1 MTTNRLVILLAVL
14 LGGFSTVFLLPAQ
27 GKHDQPTGIDLALPD
42 VVPGGWHGTD
52 QAVSDK
58 ERVALGLGTEFSRK
72 EYRRARGNT
81 LRGGDAVQASV
92 VLAGHDMNTSIHRP
106 EWCLP
111 SQGWTIENSSKVE
124 ILVPDRGKIVATRLK
139 NMRFILDKDTGKPIA
154 DKDGNKIILRNL
166 DYYWFVGYNDTTDSH
181 TTRNLIDITDRLL
194 RGYNQRWAFMTV
206 AANITDNLQ
215 ADGLDEKETD
225 EMIQGFIQKLVPM
238 THKDS
243 VKFH

>member
-1 MTTNRLVILLAVL
+1 MTTNRLAALLAVL
-14 LGGFSTVFLLPAQ
+14 LGGLGSVFLLPAQ
-27 GKHDQPTGIDLALPD
+27 SKILQPTGIDLALPD
-42 VVPGGWHGTD
+42 TVEGGWLGAD
-52 QAVSDK
+52 QAVGDK
-58 ERVALGLGTEFSRK
+58 ERLVLGLGTEFSRK

-111 SQGWTIENSSKVE
+111 SQGWTIENSSQVE
-124 ILVPDRGKIVATRLK
+124 IFIPDRGKIVATRLK

-166 DYYWFVGYNDTTDSH
+166 DYYWFVGCNDITGSH
-181 TTRNLIDITDRLL
+181 LTRNLIDITDRVL
-194 RGYNQRWAFMTV
+194 RGYNQRWGFMTV

-215 ADGLDEKETD
+215 MDGLDEKETD
-225 EMIQGFIQKLVPM
+225 EMIQSFIQKLVPM